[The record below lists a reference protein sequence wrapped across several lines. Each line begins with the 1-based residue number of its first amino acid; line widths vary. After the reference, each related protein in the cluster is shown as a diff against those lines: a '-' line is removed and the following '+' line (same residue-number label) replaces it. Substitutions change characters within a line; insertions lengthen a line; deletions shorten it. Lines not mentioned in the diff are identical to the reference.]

1 MRMEGKTMDVS
12 KLNVKQ
18 TVFLSF
24 GFLAASLA
32 WALYNSMMPQILQPL
47 TDSNTLT
54 GVIMAGAY
62 ITGVVLEPTFGVIS
76 DKTHTR
82 IGRRIPY
89 ILAGIP
95 ICAVAFALAPH
106 MTTLGSLI
114 AVLAVFCV
122 VMAIWRTPTI
132 SLMPDLTPG
141 PLRSQANGIV
151 NVMGGLGTLIAFVG
165 GGLLVDLGGITL
177 PFLVAAIIMLVCLAV
192 IVWRVREPAHAYEP
206 KVKEPRVKLQRGE
219 RGSLFAILTAI
230 GFWFV
235 GYGAVEAFFTLFAT
249 NTLEVSKG
257 IASIMLGVYSIAF
270 MIFAIPAGFIGAK
283 FGRRKMILIGLV
295 GVTAMFVP
303 MMLGAGKVLT
313 IVLLFLGGTFW
324 ACVNIN
330 SLPMVVR
337 MGTEKSSGTFTGY
350 YYLFSCAGQIIGLS
364 TVGMLIDLTARY
376 GFLFITAAEHYRSLF
391 LFCCLAFAIAA
402 VVLAFAH
409 HGEDL
414 TPQQAA
420 AAEHTAQTDSI
431 EPEKV
436 EQP

>member
-1 MRMEGKTMDVS
+1 M

-18 TVFLSF
+18 TVYLSF
-24 GFLAASLA
+24 GFMAASLA
-32 WALYNSMMPQILQPL
+32 WALYNSMMPQILEPL
-47 TDSNTLT
+47 TNSNALT

-82 IGRRIPY
+82 LGRRIPY

-106 MTTLGSLI
+106 MSTLGSLI
-114 AVLAVFCV
+114 GVLAVFCV

-177 PFLVAAIIMLVCLAV
+177 PFLVAAIIMLLCLVV
-192 IVWRVREPAHAYEP
+192 IVTKVREPARAYEP
-206 KVKEPRVKLQRGE
+206 EVKQLRVKLAPGE
-219 RGSLFAILTAI
+219 RRSLFSILTAI
-230 GFWFV
+230 GLWFV

-249 NTLEVSKG
+249 HTLGVTKG
-257 IASIMLGVYSIAF
+257 SASIMLGVYSIAF
-270 MIFAIPAGFIGAK
+270 MIFAIPAGFIGGK
-283 FGRRKMILIGLV
+283 FGRRKLILIGLV
-295 GVTAMFVP
+295 GVTVMFVP
-303 MMLGAGKVLT
+303 MMLGSGVVVT
-313 IVLLFLGGTFW
+313 IACLFLGGVFW

-337 MGTEKSSGTFTGY
+337 LGTERSAGTFTGY

-364 TVGMLIDLTARY
+364 TVGALIDFAGRHQVA
-376 GFLFITAAEHYRSLF
+376 FIPVAENYRTLF
-391 LFCCLAFAIAA
+391 LFCCVAFALAA
-402 VVLAFAH
+402 LVLAFAH

-414 TPQQAA
+414 PASAA
-420 AAEHTAQTDSI
+420 ADAVQAVDASVASI
-431 EPEKV
+431 K
-436 EQP
+436 